1 MIKRLFTK
9 LVTEYNQLTPT
20 GKAMV
25 VLIIIL
31 VIGIIIRWDAT
42 IEGITKGFNFFG
54 NK

>member
-9 LVTEYNQLTPT
+9 LVAEYNQLTPT
-20 GKAMV
+20 GKAMA
-25 VLIIIL
+25 VLIILL

-42 IEGITKGFNFFG
+42 IEGIAKGFNFFG